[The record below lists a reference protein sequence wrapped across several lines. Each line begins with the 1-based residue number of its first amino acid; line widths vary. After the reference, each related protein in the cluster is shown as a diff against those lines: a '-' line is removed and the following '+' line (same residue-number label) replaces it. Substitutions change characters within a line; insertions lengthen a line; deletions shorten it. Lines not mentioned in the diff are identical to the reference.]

1 MVYPITT
8 NIWFGI
14 NQMIWSLKIASYD
27 EFCFF
32 SLGLGSV
39 SLPSEGMLGGGKNL
53 LTTNGRFILS

>member
-1 MVYPITT
+1 
-8 NIWFGI
+8 
-14 NQMIWSLKIASYD
+14 MIWSLKIASYD